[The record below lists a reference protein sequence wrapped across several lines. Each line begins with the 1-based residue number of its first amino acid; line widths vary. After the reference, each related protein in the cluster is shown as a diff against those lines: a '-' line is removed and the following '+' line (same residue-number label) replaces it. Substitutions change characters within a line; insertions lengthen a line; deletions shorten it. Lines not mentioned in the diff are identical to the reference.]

1 METPVKAEAMLGE
14 AIKRAE
20 SVDSEFLGEMS
31 VRGDFSEVGARRLA
45 SALEVMMP
53 HFDLTGADAKVDGEL
68 LNGDMLGEDMT
79 RKLLYSAEAI
89 NDAIDDNIL
98 GADMECDLDKIKTDQ
113 DLTYLAGKIRR
124 AAADKGFRRW
134 LDEEIEDGEMTPSED
149 MDGDKSSPAPAPGGE
164 DVDALFMARM

>member
-20 SVDSEFLGEMS
+20 SVDAEFLGEMA

-53 HFDLTGADAKVDGEL
+53 HFDLTGEDAKVVGEL
-68 LNGDMLGEDMT
+68 LSGDMLGEDLT

-98 GADMECDLDKIKTDQ
+98 SADMECDLDKIKTDQ

-134 LDEEIEDGEMTPSED
+134 LDEEIEDGEMSPED
-149 MDGDKSSPAPAPGGE
+149 DMKAKPEAPAPAGE
-164 DVDALFMARM
+164 EVDALFMARM